1 MPSRLTRSS
10 WLWRKLDGQWV
21 HRYVANWMA
30 KKLHL
35 VHGPTPIQTHPAL
48 NRILECEVWLKRDDM
63 TAGAEAGNKIRKLE
77 YLLGDALSQEADTV
91 ITCGGTQSNHARATA
106 LLCRQVGL
114 KCVLILRSEHEG
126 DRALVGNL
134 LLSHLSGANIRYI
147 SAAEYSQ
154 RVTLLQSVAD
164 ELRQNGAK
172 PYVIPEGGSNGLG
185 ALGYVDAIEEVQKQ
199 ARLGLVPETLDSV
212 AFACG
217 SGGTAAGVALGIA
230 HFGVAKRA
238 DAFAVCDDKAY
249 FEQQVAGIVAEA
261 TRRRPELGTP
271 GRLNIHDAY
280 KGPRYGAMDG
290 EQLEFLRY
298 VASETGFLFDPVYSG
313 KALFGLSKLEDKP
326 NRVLFIH
333 TGGLPGLLA
342 QSDVLAPR
350 PAAPPPVTVDPV
362 TSPANG
368 DGALVPRD
376 EPADPGVI

>member
-1 MPSRLTRSS
+1 
-10 WLWRKLDGQWV
+10 
-21 HRYVANWMA
+21 MA

-35 VHGPTPIQTHPAL
+35 VHGPTPVQSHPAL
-48 NRILECEVWLKRDDM
+48 NRLLECEVWLKRDDM
-63 TAGAEAGNKIRKLE
+63 TAGAESGNKIRKLE
-77 YLLGDALSQEADTV
+77 YLLGDATNQGADTI

-106 LLCRQVGL
+106 LLSRQLGL
-114 KCVLILRSEHEG
+114 RCTLILRSEDES

-134 LLSHLSGANIRYI
+134 LLSHLSGANIRYVT
-147 SAAEYSQ
+147 AAEYAQ

-164 ELRQNGAK
+164 DLRQSGAK

-185 ALGYVDAIEEVQKQ
+185 ALGYVDAIEEVRKQ
-199 ARLGLVPETLDSV
+199 AALGLLPETLDSV

-249 FEQQVAGIVAEA
+249 FEQRVATIVAEA
-261 TRRRPELGTP
+261 TRRRPDLGTP
-271 GRLNIHDAY
+271 GSLNIHDAY
-280 KGPRYGAMDG
+280 KGPRYGVMDA
-290 EQLEFLRY
+290 EQLDFLRR
-298 VASETGFLFDPVYSG
+298 VTAETGLVFDPVYNG

-342 QSDVLAPR
+342 QAALVAVPASE
-350 PAAPPPVTVDPV
+350 PAAAATTETAPEAPAPDVIPNTEAIDPIAV
-362 TSPANG
+362 
-368 DGALVPRD
+368 
-376 EPADPGVI
+376 